1 VDTQAK
7 RRNALDGELSMARPR
22 GKHGAEFRRAAVRLP
37 HEPGHTVGDVAA
49 SADEFRVIAE
59 FVQALRGH

>member
-1 VDTQAK
+1 
-7 RRNALDGELSMARPR
+7 MARPR
-22 GKHGAEFRRAAVRLP
+22 GKHGAEFRRGAVRLP